1 MIYKSC
7 SIEEVIARIIRNTR
21 ISDASFIIDMNEWI
35 PEAMGMMK
43 TQYQY
48 SPAFKDIEIN
58 FHKGKLPCD
67 LVSLLAVEYEGCRLN
82 YSSTV
87 KHYKT
92 GPAINKEVPTV
103 PVFVSET
110 VAQSHTYTEEETP
123 ETKGNPVTHN
133 NIVWKASVEGLKAAL
148 ALPLSSHWYQ
158 TEMDWLNTS
167 ICDGTVRLYYYA
179 IPVDDNGLPLI
190 PDNEDYKQALYY
202 YVRAMM
208 VGAGYDDKTFKYEQ
222 LLQHFELHAARAIGQ
237 IRYPSL
243 DMKEQQ
249 IKTQVRFIPPAN
261 YSENYFSVASPE
273 GNFLQ

>member
-21 ISDASFIIDMNEWI
+21 IFDPSFIIDMNEWI

-48 SPAFKDIEIN
+48 SPAFMDISVN

-67 LVSLLAVEYEGCRLN
+67 LVSLQAVEYGGCRLN

-92 GPAINKEVPTV
+92 GPAVGKEQPIV
-103 PVFVSET
+103 PVFTSEAMAQVSSYVET
-110 VAQSHTYTEEETP
+110 NIIEGRPVQTP
-123 ETKGNPVTHN
+123 YN
-133 NIVWKASVEGLKAAL
+133 NIVWRSTLETLAA
-148 ALPLSSHWYQ
+148 ACSLPLSSHWYQ

-167 ICDGTVRLYYYA
+167 ICDGDVRLHYYA
-179 IPVDDNGLPLI
+179 IPVDENGLPLI

-208 VGAGYDDKTFKYEQ
+208 IGAGYDDKIFKYEQ
-222 LLQHFELHAARAIGQ
+222 LMQHFETHAARAIGQ

-243 DMKEQQ
+243 DMKHQQ
-249 IKTQVRFIPPAN
+249 IKTQVRFIPPEN
-261 YSENYFSVASPE
+261 YWENYFSVQSPE
-273 GNFLQ
+273 QEFL